1 MTIRSAAAAAAVAA
15 ALAAPVVA
23 QQVFRAGTDEVVLSI
38 TVVDGQDRLVP
49 GLNQSDFRVY
59 EDGLLQDIAVFSR
72 DPQPISLSILLD
84 TSTSMEPKLDVAQ
97 QAAIGFAARLG
108 PHDNA
113 EVIDFN
119 SSAHILQSFTNDR
132 SALEEAI
139 RHTRAGGS
147 TSLYNAL
154 YIAFNELKQ
163 KRPVSAAEIR
173 RQAIVV
179 LSDGEDTSSLETYDD
194 VLDLS
199 KRSDVAVY
207 AIGLRSS
214 GDVPR
219 RGWDEAGFV
228 FRTLT
233 QQTGGRL
240 FYVDDVKQLPAV
252 YERIADELASQYT
265 IGYRSK
271 NRQRNGAWR
280 QIIVRTDRP
289 ETIARTKA
297 GYYAPG
303 DGR

>member
-1 MTIRSAAAAAAVAA
+1 MTIRRAAAAATLAA
-15 ALAAPVVA
+15 ALAAPLAA
-23 QQVFRAGTDEVVLSI
+23 QQVFRGGIDEVLLSV

-49 GLNQSDFRVY
+49 GLGQSDFQVY
-59 EDGLLQDIAVFSR
+59 EDGVLQDISVFSR

-97 QAAIGFAARLG
+97 EAAIGFAGRLG
-108 PHDNA
+108 PHDVA

-132 SALEEAI
+132 AALEQAI

-163 KRPVSAAEIR
+163 TRATSTAEIR

-194 VLDLS
+194 VLDLA

-207 AIGLRSS
+207 AIGLRSAE
-214 GDVPR
+214 DTPR
-219 RGWDEAGFV
+219 HGWDEAGFV

-233 QQTGGRL
+233 QGTGGRL

-280 QIIVRTDRP
+280 QIVVRTDRP
-289 ETIARTKA
+289 ETIARTKS

-303 DGR
+303 AGQ

>member
-1 MTIRSAAAAAAVAA
+1 MTRRPAAVAA
-15 ALAAPVVA
+15 AMTALLAAPVLA
-23 QQVFRAGTDEVVLSI
+23 QQIFRAGIDEVLLSV
-38 TVVDGQDRLVP
+38 TVVDGQDHLVP
-49 GLNQSDFRVY
+49 GLSQSDFQVY
-59 EDGLLQDIAVFSR
+59 EDGVLQDISVFSR
-72 DPQPISLSILLD
+72 APQPIALSILLD

-97 QAAIGFAARLG
+97 QAAIGFADRLG
-108 PHDNA
+108 PHDVA

-119 SSAHILQSFTNDR
+119 SSAHILQPFTNDR
-132 SALEEAI
+132 TALDDAI
-139 RHTRAGGS
+139 RQTRAGGS

-163 KRPVSAAEIR
+163 TRATSTAEIR

-194 VLDLS
+194 VLDRS

-207 AIGLRSS
+207 AIGLRSP

-219 RGWDEAGFV
+219 HGWDEAGFV

-233 QQTGGRL
+233 QETGGRL

-271 NRQRNGAWR
+271 NRQHNGAWR
-280 QIIVRTDRP
+280 QIVVRTDRP

-303 DGR
+303 AGQ